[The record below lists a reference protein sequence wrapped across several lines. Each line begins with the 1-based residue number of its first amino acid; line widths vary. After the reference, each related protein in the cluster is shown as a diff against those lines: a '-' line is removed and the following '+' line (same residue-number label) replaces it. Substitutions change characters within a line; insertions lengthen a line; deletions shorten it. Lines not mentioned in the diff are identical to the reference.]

1 MNWIYYKLSVKI
13 PIWTLLQGESKK
25 GDVGFFNPKN
35 VTIGS
40 GVNQNKNFYLLD
52 PLVRKCPFNIEKF
65 KF

>member
-40 GVNQNKNFYLLD
+40 
-52 PLVRKCPFNIEKF
+52 LVDQT
-65 KF
+65 